1 MITSPYDKY
10 RQSSVQT
17 STPGQLLLMLY
28 DGAIR
33 FVRGGIGAI
42 TDQDYQKA
50 NTLLGKAQS
59 IISELRITLDYSYEI
74 SQQLSSLYEYMN
86 HLLIQAN
93 VKKETGP
100 AEEVLGYLIDLRESF
115 AQAAKS
121 AGNVTQ
127 DSVHANG

>member
-33 FVRGGIGAI
+33 FVRGGIEAI
-42 TDQDYQKA
+42 TGQDYQKA
-50 NTLLGKAQS
+50 NTLLGKAQA

-86 HLLIQAN
+86 HLLIDAN
-93 VKKETGP
+93 VKKQTAP
-100 AEEVLGYLIDLRESF
+100 AEEVLGYLMDLRENW
-115 AQAAKS
+115 AQAAKA
-121 AGNVTQ
+121 AGNTAQ
-127 DSVHANG
+127 ESTNVHG